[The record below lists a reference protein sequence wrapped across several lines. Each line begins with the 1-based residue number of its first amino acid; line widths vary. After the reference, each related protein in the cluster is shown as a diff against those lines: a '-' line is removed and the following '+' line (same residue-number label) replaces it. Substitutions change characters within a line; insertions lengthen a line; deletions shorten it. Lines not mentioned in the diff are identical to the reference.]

1 MKYQGGK
8 LYQDLSIHMAL
19 ILEGRMVMF
28 SLTYPPWNSKT
39 NKNLNILIAELSE
52 FNRKLPYTEIMYL
65 LQDLYSIT

>member
-1 MKYQGGK
+1 MLMKYQGEK
-8 LYQDLSIHMAL
+8 FYPEFSIHAPL

-52 FNRKLPYTEIMYL
+52 FNRKLPYM
-65 LQDLYSIT
+65 